1 MFILIDVIS
10 RKATR
15 ASRPQDETPGMVEG
29 AGRKGRYPRSIKSF
43 VPDAIPR
50 RAAKEGSRRE
60 AGNLLFKDHGKASN
74 IISIV
79 AFWGQEISTRPRMI

>member
-1 MFILIDVIS
+1 
-10 RKATR
+10 
-15 ASRPQDETPGMVEG
+15 MVEG
-29 AGRKGRYPRSIKSF
+29 ADRKGRHPRSIKSF